1 MFQSYSSN
9 MARAQLNVICSN
21 KIIFSRHSR
30 QEKEQSRRE
39 KEARKLERETAR
51 RNEREAAKLEKINR
65 HSEKISRSTERM
77 AMAGVGS
84 RSGSLE
90 RRRSGEDSPVLN
102 QSTVHGI
109 ASPNRRPTIF
119 DVFRPRAKSDAKR
132 QKEKHLL
139 DPSSADSS
147 ATSSTYSV
155 SGGTGPATS
164 SAAGGAGGAAAAAGQ
179 GAAGGAGGLMNSMKV
194 AMQNFSH
201 RQHPAVTITS
211 ADGTQSTAKS
221 KYKDGSAHPH
231 QGSDAQVSPGIPHYL
246 FFFFHAN

>member
-1 MFQSYSSN
+1 M
-9 MARAQLNVICSN
+9 
-21 KIIFSRHSR
+21 
-30 QEKEQSRRE
+30 
-39 KEARKLERETAR
+39 ERETAR
-51 RNEREAAKLEKINR
+51 RIEREAAKLEKINR

-77 AMAGVGS
+77 AMAGHGS

-132 QKEKHLL
+132 QKEKQLL

-155 SGGTGPATS
+155 SGGTAPAS
-164 SAAGGAGGAAAAAGQ
+164 STGAVGGGATAGASAAAGA
-179 GAAGGAGGLMNSMKV
+179 GAAAGGLMNSMKV

-201 RQHPAVTITS
+201 RQHPAVTITN
-211 ADGTQSTAKS
+211 ADGTVSAKS

-231 QGSDAQVSPGIPHYL
+231 QGSDAQVSAH
-246 FFFFHAN
+246 

>member
-1 MFQSYSSN
+1 MIPNVSLFPSN
-9 MARAQLNVICSN
+9 R
-21 KIIFSRHSR
+21 R

-51 RNEREAAKLEKINR
+51 RIEREAAKLEKINR

-77 AMAGVGS
+77 AMAGGGS

-155 SGGTGPATS
+155 SGGTAPVSTTAG
-164 SAAGGAGGAAAAAGQ
+164 AAGGAVG
-179 GAAGGAGGLMNSMKV
+179 AGGAGGLMNSMKV
-194 AMQNFSH
+194 AMQNFGH
-201 RQHPAVTITS
+201 RQHPAVTITN
-211 ADGTQSTAKS
+211 ADGTVSAKS

-231 QGSDAQVSPGIPHYL
+231 QGSDAQVSNRFLEGI
-246 FFFFHAN
+246 AWIS